1 MYATGTA
8 NDSDNDNDDNHEPA
22 IARNPTIR
30 TEMVI
35 RRLVFLGSGHFGL
48 ERTDLILNFGHGKA

>member
-1 MYATGTA
+1 VYTTGTA
-8 NDSDNDNDDNHEPA
+8 YRNDIDIDWPP
-22 IARNPTIR
+22 IARDPTIR

-48 ERTDLILNFGHGKA
+48 ERTDFILNFGHGEV

>member
-1 MYATGTA
+1 VYTTGTA
-8 NDSDNDNDDNHEPA
+8 DDNDQIPT
-22 IARNPTIR
+22 ARDPTIR

-48 ERTDLILNFGHGKA
+48 ERSDFILNFGHGEV